1 MAQIATPP
9 SGPPLVWVTPPA
21 GARDTTVVWLRGE
34 HDLSTVDV
42 LSEALASATTDVTI
56 DLSGVDFMDSTTL
69 MAILQAASSADA
81 LGKAVA
87 LRNPSPSA
95 RHLLDVCGLDEL
107 LEPTPGDPG
116 MPSPTVQRKI

>member
-9 SGPPLVWVTPPA
+9 PRPPLVWVTPPT
-21 GARDTTVVWLRGE
+21 GASDTTVVWLRGE

-42 LSEALASATTDVTI
+42 LSEALASATTDLTI

-81 LGKAVA
+81 QGKAVA

-95 RHLLDVCGLDEL
+95 RRLLDVCGLNEL
-107 LEPTPGDPG
+107 LEP
-116 MPSPTVQRKI
+116 

>member
-9 SGPPLVWVTPPA
+9 PRPPLVWVTPPA
-21 GARDTTVVWLRGE
+21 GASDTTVVWLRGE

-56 DLSGVDFMDSTTL
+56 DLGGVDFMDSTTL

-81 LGKAVA
+81 QGKAMT

-95 RHLLDVCGLDEL
+95 RRLLDVCGLNEL

-116 MPSPTVQRKI
+116 MPLPTVQP